1 MSIVMRTWKKQLAI
15 VLAMSLLLAG
25 VQLSGNLNKASA
37 STNLILGCCV
47 WASSGANPINAVDG
61 VQSTFWQPADSTG
74 WITADLGSEKAV
86 NQIVIKAPA
95 YGYWVQGVKISTSN
109 STDDSSFAT
118 QSNATYGFYSA
129 NGYTNVINL
138 PATVNTRYVRVQVT
152 AVSSWPTIGSLE
164 IYGP

>member
-1 MSIVMRTWKKQLAI
+1 MSIVMQSWKKRLAVVI
-15 VLAMSLLLAG
+15 VMSLLLATA
-25 VQLSGNLNKASA
+25 QLSVLNKASA

-47 WASSGANPINAVDG
+47 WASSGANPINTVDG
-61 VQSTFWQPADSTG
+61 VQNTFWQSADATG

-109 STDDSSFAT
+109 STDDGSFVT

-129 NGYTNVINL
+129 NGYTNTINL

-152 AVSSWPTIGSLE
+152 AVSTWTAIGSLE